1 MATSKPPIRSLVIF
15 VPVVANSAI
24 HMLYLFSIF
33 ILTVTLHAAE
43 YPQMGPDIYSPTAD
57 AAEDIAMALTL
68 AKAENKH
75 VLLEFGANWCVWCR
89 RLHGLMETNRDVTR
103 VLDQNHV
110 LVMIDVNSR
119 NGTKRNLA
127 TIEKYGNPTQHGL
140 PVLVVLDASG
150 KLLTTQETGAL
161 EEGDAHSPAK
171 VIAFLQQWAP
181 PR

>member
-1 MATSKPPIRSLVIF
+1 MRSLLPIF
-15 VPVVANSAI
+15 LLS
-24 HMLYLFSIF
+24 
-33 ILTVTLHAAE
+33 VTLQAAE

-89 RLHGLMETNRDVTR
+89 RLHGLMAANPEVTR

-110 LVMIDVNSR
+110 LVMIDVNTR
-119 NGTKRNLA
+119 HGTKRNLA
-127 TIEKYGNPTQHGL
+127 TNDKYGKPTQHGL
-140 PVLVVLDASG
+140 PVLVVLDADG
-150 KLLTTQETGAL
+150 KLLTTQETGTL

-171 VIAFLQQWAP
+171 VMAFLQRWAP
-181 PR
+181 QR